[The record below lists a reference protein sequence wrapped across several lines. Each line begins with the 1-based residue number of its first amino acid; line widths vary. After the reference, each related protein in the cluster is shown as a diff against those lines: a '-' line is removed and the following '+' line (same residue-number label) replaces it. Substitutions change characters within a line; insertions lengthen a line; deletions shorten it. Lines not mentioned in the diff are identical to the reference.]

1 MLQMAL
7 QRLKQLAAHE
17 WDTHS
22 DSCIIIFQAHKIEPV
37 SWIIPTNGNLN
48 SNNEIDLSSAYTNEI
63 GVGTSKYQY
72 GYEQFPKDKYRP

>member
-1 MLQMAL
+1 
-7 QRLKQLAAHE
+7 
-17 WDTHS
+17 
-22 DSCIIIFQAHKIEPV
+22 V
-37 SWIIPTNGNLN
+37 SWIIPTNGDLN